1 MPLAILTKKKLSGF
15 LPPFRILLS
24 AQTTQFGSSIALL
37 SQLQINNGKRLV
49 YIIFLIYRRMTGYV
63 SIFNSELFSSF
74 LFMNM
79 RPKPYISVYFNRHQS
94 LDIWRAPLWTMI
106 LEVFLLD
113 LFSNMTNS
121 KTSIYPTVLCKIS
134 NLHVDPLTSINSL
147 SFNSFHSTN

>member
-37 SQLQINNGKRLV
+37 SQLQINKGKWLV
-49 YIIFLIYRRMTGYV
+49 YINFLIYRRMTGYV

-94 LDIWRAPLWTMI
+94 LDIWRAIPPLWTMI

-113 LFSNMTNS
+113 LFSNMTKHLPDCS
-121 KTSIYPTVLCKIS
+121 VQ
-134 NLHVDPLTSINSL
+134 NLE
-147 SFNSFHSTN
+147 STCRSPDQYQ